1 MSDIRVSNLDLTP
14 ENGISPE
21 EKRFSKVNGKVCK
34 LKMKVFSSD
43 GVAKEVEYSNE
54 KDINPVTSID
64 LGEEKLFNDN
74 KEVQTEIAQASENGT
89 QKKFS
94 IASIRER
101 LTLSRMSPRMKFRR
115 IMLDYKKFY
124 NMSKS
129 KISHDDFVLLK
140 NLFTSDV
147 MSIMNVITPDLMKG
161 KQINTMLGLSALSKE
176 LRLAGQKLSP
186 QMRLGLNEEKNKGSV
201 SPNRY
206 KMLSAAYNEFIDAL
220 LKYVFGEDYKT
231 IGVDEMA
238 NVTEAV
244 DNPVQPSA
252 ELNR

>member
-1 MSDIRVSNLDLTP
+1 
-14 ENGISPE
+14 
-21 EKRFSKVNGKVCK
+21 
-34 LKMKVFSSD
+34 
-43 GVAKEVEYSNE
+43 
-54 KDINPVTSID
+54 
-64 LGEEKLFNDN
+64 
-74 KEVQTEIAQASENGT
+74 
-89 QKKFS
+89 
-94 IASIRER
+94 
-101 LTLSRMSPRMKFRR
+101 MKFRR

-147 MSIMNVITPDLMKG
+147 MSIMNVITPELMKG

-176 LRLAGQKLSP
+176 LRIAGQKLSP
-186 QMRLGLNEEKNKGSV
+186 QMRLGLNEEKNRGAV

-206 KMLSAAYNEFIDAL
+206 KMLSSAYNEFIDAL

-244 DNPVQPSA
+244 DSPIQPSA

>member
-1 MSDIRVSNLDLTP
+1 MNEVKVTNLEFKEP
-14 ENGISPE
+14 V
-21 EKRFSKVNGKVCK
+21 EKRFSKISGKVCQ
-34 LKMKVFSSD
+34 LKVKAFSSD
-43 GVAKEVEYSNE
+43 GTVEVLKSES
-54 KDINPVTSID
+54 DLNPVISEN
-64 LGEEKLFNDN
+64 LGEEKLFNN
-74 KEVQTEIAQASENGT
+74 NEEVTTEIVQEKTEGV
-89 QKKFS
+89 QKNNS
-94 IASIRER
+94 VTSIRER

-147 MSIMNVITPDLMKG
+147 MSIMNVITPELMKG

-176 LRLAGQKLSP
+176 LRIAGQKLSP
-186 QMRLGLNEEKNKGSV
+186 QMRLGLNEEKNRGAV

-206 KMLSAAYNEFIDAL
+206 KMLSSAYNEFIDAL

-244 DNPVQPSA
+244 DSPIQPSA